1 MNGMSATLTRTAAP
15 VVDHGPGCD
24 SLADFEPHRGT
35 LHRLAYRLLGDRA
48 AAEDAVQETW
58 LRWHGAAREEIA
70 SPRAWLITACTRLCL
85 DELRS
90 ARARRETYVGPWLP
104 EPLVEPAAPPD
115 PVERHED
122 LSIAFLLL
130 LDRLKPVERAA
141 FVLRQVFDLDYEAI
155 GRAVGKSALACRQLV
170 SRAGRRIE
178 AEPPLTQPALETTR
192 DFVAALAAGD
202 QAGLMRLLAGDAVL
216 LSDGGGKAIAA
227 LNPILGADRIA
238 RFLLGIGRK
247 FQDRPSVEA
256 ARVNGGPGL
265 IFRRAGALHSVFAF
279 AVAGDRIARVYVI
292 RNPDKLRFC

>member
-1 MNGMSATLTRTAAP
+1 MDGMSATLTRESPATAA
-15 VVDHGPGCD
+15 DG
-24 SLADFEPHRGT
+24 FEPHRAT
-35 LHRLAYRLLGDRA
+35 LQRLAYRMLGDRA
-48 AAEDAVQETW
+48 AAEDAVQETY
-58 LRWHGAAREEIA
+58 LRWHQTARAEID

-141 FVLRQVFDLDYEAI
+141 WVLRQVFDLDYEEI
-155 GRAVGKSALACRQLV
+155 GRAVGKSAIACRQLV

-178 AEPPLTQPALETTR
+178 AEPPLQQPELTATR
-192 DFVAALAAGD
+192 DFVAALASGD
-202 QAGLMRLLAGDAVL
+202 QAGLIRLLTKDAVL

-227 LNPILGADRIA
+227 LNPIEGADRVA
-238 RFLLGIGRK
+238 RFLFGIQRK
-247 FQDRPSVEA
+247 FHDRLSIEP

-265 IFRRAGALHSVFAF
+265 VFRRDGALHSVFAF
-279 AVAGDRIARVYVI
+279 AVADGRIARVYVI
-292 RNPDKLRFC
+292 RNPDKLRFV

>member
-1 MNGMSATLTRTAAP
+1 MDGMSATLTRESGPPASGAAT
-15 VVDHGPGCD
+15 DG
-24 SLADFEPHRGT
+24 FEPHRP
-35 LHRLAYRLLGDRA
+35 LLFRLAYRMLADRA
-48 AAEDAVQETW
+48 AAEDMVQETW
-58 LRWHGAAREEIA
+58 LRWYQAERAGIG

-141 FVLRQVFDLDYEAI
+141 FVLRRVFELDYEEI
-155 GRAVGKSALACRQLV
+155 GRALGRTAVACRQLV
-170 SRAGRRIE
+170 SRAARRL
-178 AEPPLTQPALETTR
+178 AGEPPVAQPELSLTA

-227 LNPILGADRIA
+227 LNPIEGADRVA
-238 RFLLGIGRK
+238 RFLLGIRRK
-247 FQDRPSVEA
+247 FHPRLAIEP

-265 IFRRAGALHSVFAF
+265 ILRREAEMHSVFAF
-279 AVAGDRIARVYVI
+279 GMAEGRIARLYVI

>member
-1 MNGMSATLTRTAAP
+1 MDGMSATLIREPPPPPQAA
-15 VVDHGPGCD
+15 D
-24 SLADFEPHRGT
+24 SAGGFEPHRPA
-35 LHRLAYRLLGDRA
+35 LLRLAYRLLADRA
-48 AAEDAVQETW
+48 AAEDMVQETW
-58 LRWHGAAREEIA
+58 LRWHQTNRAGIE
-70 SPRAWLITACTRLCL
+70 SPRAWLVTACTRLCL

-141 FVLRQVFDLDYEAI
+141 FVLRRVFELDYEAI

-178 AEPPLTQPALETTR
+178 AEPPLGQPEPELTR

-227 LNPILGADRIA
+227 LNPILGPDHIA
-238 RFLLGIGRK
+238 RFLLGIRRK
-247 FQDRPSVEA
+247 FNADVQIEA

-265 IFRRAGALHSVFAF
+265 ILRRAGGIHSVFGF
-279 AVAGDRIARVYVI
+279 AAEAGRIARLYVI